1 MSYSPS
7 YRGRKP
13 RAARKD
19 MEEVSPNPGDLFRSA
34 EAVAHAPLELKS
46 ALDGAGEDEEEVG
59 EEI

>member
-1 MSYSPS
+1 
-7 YRGRKP
+7 
-13 RAARKD
+13 
-19 MEEVSPNPGDLFRSA
+19 MEEVSPSPGDLFRSA